1 MNIYEDK
8 PQLISTRTVMI
19 SFAVVMIIQPL
30 FDIMSY
36 FTNQIG
42 ITSIS
47 TLVRFG
53 LLGLVTLFGFIISK
67 RKGRYFICAGVLAAF
82 FALHFMANYLAGYL
96 SIGSDIAMY
105 ARVIQLPLFF
115 LAFLDV
121 FDVMKKEYTT
131 EEINHYVN
139 KLVVGILLTI
149 TASIA
154 LSYAIGMPV
163 YTYNSGLAGPHGI
176 KGWYLNGNS
185 QSVILCVVVSITL
198 MTAVQ
203 SKNWFITIGLF
214 TIGYGSLFFF
224 GTKLTF
230 YAMYLISAALIVII
244 LFSKERQLLKVVL
257 VIAAIVSVYAFREQS
272 PMYVNTYYTDQSFE
286 DWQHQ
291 IDDIEKEDSTKPV
304 NPIVIKTDKSYFEQN
319 RELYTKTY
327 KLSLNLSPIVDYYG
341 IERVAEKYDYTLD
354 ATVLINNR
362 NIKLVAASLVYDDT
376 STLQHVFG
384 FEQQRYY
391 VGGENFDLEN
401 DLHGIFYSYGYVGF
415 AMYLGFILYVLLRGI
430 YSYFFSKEFRF
441 NQNLAIYLVALGLIM
456 GASQFS
462 GHVLKRPNVVFYI
475 SLVMALVTINS
486 ETILKRFKS
495 KK

>member
-8 PQLISTRTVMI
+8 PQLISTRIVMI

-121 FDVMKKEYTT
+121 FDVMKREYST

-154 LSYAIGMPV
+154 LSYAIGMPE
-163 YTYNSGLAGPHGI
+163 YTYNNGLAGPHGI
-176 KGWYLNGNS
+176 KGWFLNGNS

-214 TIGYGSLFFF
+214 AIGYGSLFFF
-224 GTKLTF
+224 GTKLSF

-244 LFSKERQLLKVVL
+244 LLSKEKQWLKILL
-257 VIAAIVSVYAFREQS
+257 VIVAIVSVYAFRTQS
-272 PMYVNTYYTDQSFE
+272 PMYVNTYYTDQSFAE
-286 DWQHQ
+286 WQHQ
-291 IDDIEKEDSTKPV
+291 IEDIEKEDPTKPT
-304 NPIVIKTDKSYFEQN
+304 NPISVKTDKAYFEQN
-319 RELYTKTY
+319 RELYIKTY
-327 KLSLNLSPIVDYYG
+327 SLNSKSLVDVFG
-341 IERVAEKYDYTLD
+341 IDRVAEKYDYTLD
-354 ATVLINNR
+354 ATILINNR
-362 NIKLVAASLVYDDT
+362 NIKLVAASLVYDDA

-486 ETILKRFKS
+486 ETILKRFRS